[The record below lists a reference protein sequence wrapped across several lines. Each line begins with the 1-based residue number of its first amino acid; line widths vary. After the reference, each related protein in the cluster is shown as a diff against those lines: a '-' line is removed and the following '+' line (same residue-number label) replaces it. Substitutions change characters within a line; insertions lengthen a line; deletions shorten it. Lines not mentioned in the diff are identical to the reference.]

1 MTVFNQKFPVVLCK
15 SFAVPLKRCCP
26 EIFTEWLM
34 GAQKGIS
41 VISPPD
47 FYMLL
52 RTCVKLQYS
61 SHLFIAGEAVSLHSE
76 LL

>member
-1 MTVFNQKFPVVLCK
+1 MTVFNQQFPVVLCK
-15 SFAVPLKRCCP
+15 RLAVLLKHFCP
-26 EIFTEWLM
+26 EIFTEWVM
-34 GAQKGIS
+34 GTQKDIS

-52 RTCVKLQYS
+52 RTCVKLQYC
-61 SHLFIAGEAVSLHSE
+61 SHLFPAGEAVSLHSE